1 MLQVSTL
8 SELTRHTASVVA
20 TDDESL
26 DSLVVDVVQTTAAAV
41 PPPGI
46 SRRSFVEA
54 AHVVWTVGCLSVRLS
69 VCPIGQHVQFAWAR
83 AADIGQ

>member
-1 MLQVSTL
+1 MSTL

-26 DSLVVDVVQTTAAAV
+26 DSLVVDVVQTTAAAA

-46 SRRSFVEA
+46 
-54 AHVVWTVGCLSVRLS
+54 HVVLLSKL
-69 VCPIGQHVQFAWAR
+69 PT
-83 AADIGQ
+83 

>member
-26 DSLVVDVVQTTAAAV
+26 DSLVVDVVQTTAAAA

-54 AHVVWTVGCLSVRLS
+54 AHIVWTVGCLSVRLS

-83 AADIGQ
+83 AADIDQ

>member
-54 AHVVWTVGCLSVRLS
+54 A
-69 VCPIGQHVQFAWAR
+69 
-83 AADIGQ
+83 DIV

>member
-26 DSLVVDVVQTTAAAV
+26 DSLVVDVVQTTAAAA

-46 SRRSFVEA
+46 SRCSFVEA
-54 AHVVWTVGCLSVRLS
+54 AHIV
-69 VCPIGQHVQFAWAR
+69 
-83 AADIGQ
+83 